1 MSLYFSFHVGS
12 NCYDPAAYTAAVE
25 CAREVF
31 DIASIAGFQFSLLD
45 VGGGFPGASS
55 ASTCFDTV
63 TLFNFSFNEN
73 EIGKLV

>member
-25 CAREVF
+25 CATEVF
-31 DIASIAGFQFSLLD
+31 DIASTAGFQFSLLD
-45 VGGGFPGASS
+45 IGGGIPGITS

-63 TLFNFSFNEN
+63 TLFNFKKN
-73 EIGKLV
+73 